1 MQQNHRILRP
11 TIFLATGLVLA
22 ILVASVWFY
31 SSLLPDPEHA
41 NRSELIRWMVTRDL
55 GQESAHTREVLAR
68 RLDSEFVD
76 VDWEGLDG
84 QMSVEHR
91 RQLWENLPL
100 LLEPWFMDKLAAYSK
115 CDEAQRQSFVD
126 AMIDHMV
133 DLSGMDCLREKS
145 ETRPPPKLSQLLMEN
160 VEIWKKRAN
169 PEEKQ
174 RIGQLHTAIQ
184 TRWLMRTF
192 SGNTPSKP

>member
-1 MQQNHRILRP
+1 MQKNRGILRP

-22 ILVASVWFY
+22 ILAGSAWIY

-41 NRSELIRWMVTRDL
+41 DRNELIRWMVTRDL
-55 GQESAHTREVLAR
+55 GKESAHTREVLAR
-68 RLDSEFVD
+68 RLDSEFVG
-76 VDWEGLDG
+76 VDWERLDG

-91 RQLWENLPL
+91 RVLWKNLPL

-126 AMIDHMV
+126 ATIDRMV
-133 DLSGMDCLREKS
+133 DLSGMNCLREKS
-145 ETRPPPKLSQLLMEN
+145 ENRPPPKLNQLLTEN
-160 VEIWKKRAN
+160 VEIWKKRAG

-174 RIGQLHTAIQ
+174 RIGQLYAAIQ
-184 TRWLMRTF
+184 TRWLIRTF